1 MEWFYY
7 TITTTTEAEDLVSSV
22 LYDFGITNIEIID
35 GVVED
40 DLTQGRVYEEL
51 LPDDIRPDDG
61 SAQVRFYV
69 DSDRTEEE
77 RNALLSD
84 IKAELES
91 YALSVDIGPAS
102 IESGV
107 TKDVEWRDKWKEF
120 FHEFDIGSFH
130 IAPAWEKSEDVDVQK
145 KQILIDPGVAF
156 GTGKHESTM
165 LCIRGLEKYMKE
177 GDRVLDIGCGSGILS
192 IVASKMGASEVLG
205 TDINDEAIESCQA
218 NFELNGIEFDE
229 KRFFVGDLGSDE
241 SVLDRLGRESYD
253 VICANLLADIIETMI
268 DEMYAL
274 LKVGG
279 YVITSG
285 IIDFRADELA
295 KKLGECGFTVL
306 EKVNQ
311 GEWVSLVLTK

>member
-1 MEWFYY
+1 
-7 TITTTTEAEDLVSSV
+7 
-22 LYDFGITNIEIID
+22 
-35 GVVED
+35 
-40 DLTQGRVYEEL
+40 
-51 LPDDIRPDDG
+51 
-61 SAQVRFYV
+61 
-69 DSDRTEEE
+69 
-77 RNALLSD
+77 
-84 IKAELES
+84 
-91 YALSVDIGPAS
+91 
-102 IESGV
+102 
-107 TKDVEWRDKWKEF
+107 
-120 FHEFDIGSFH
+120 
-130 IAPAWEKSEDVDVQK
+130 
-145 KQILIDPGVAF
+145 
-156 GTGKHESTM
+156 
-165 LCIRGLEKYMKE
+165 MKE

-218 NFELNGIEFDE
+218 NFELNCIEFDE

-268 DEMYAL
+268 DEMYAH

-279 YVITSG
+279 YVSTSG

-295 KKLGECGFTVL
+295 KKLEDSGFTVL

>member
-7 TITTTTEAEDLVSSV
+7 TIATTTEAEDLVSSV

-35 GVVED
+35 GVMED
-40 DLTQGRVYEEL
+40 DLTQGKVYEEL
-51 LPDDIRPDDG
+51 LPDDMMPDDG
-61 SAQVRFYV
+61 RALVRFYV
-69 DSDRTEEE
+69 DADQTEAE
-77 RNALLSD
+77 REKLIAD

-91 YALSVDIGPAS
+91 YAVTVDIGDAT

-177 GDRVLDIGCGSGILS
+177 GDKVLDIGCGSGILS

-218 NFELNGIEFDE
+218 NFELNDIGFDAE
-229 KRFFVGDLGSDE
+229 RFFVGDLGSDE

-274 LKVGG
+274 LKKGG

-295 KKLGECGFTVL
+295 KKLGDGGFTVI